1 MTASTKLILWIF
13 LSVDLAALLG
23 LAIWL
28 IRKAIRRRQVLHFGD
43 KAEEEVSETL
53 KREFLGAVVLDNV
66 YLQSGRGST
75 QLDHIL
81 ICKWGLFVIETKSHN
96 GRIQIDQKEWVQFYK
111 EKIVRFRSPILQN
124 ESHVRALEQVLKKHR
139 ALQRVKI
146 RGLVVFTS
154 KKVHFSKRQ
163 EGVLRMDELSPY
175 IKSGGKTLSRR
186 ATLTGSANRGYL
198 TRQKIALI
206 ERQILKYALKGRK
219 NRKLH
224 NRKLKSLDRRHF

>member
-53 KREFLGAVVLDNV
+53 KREFPGAVVLDNV

-154 KKVHFSKRQ
+154 KKVHF
-163 EGVLRMDELSPY
+163 
-175 IKSGGKTLSRR
+175 
-186 ATLTGSANRGYL
+186 
-198 TRQKIALI
+198 
-206 ERQILKYALKGRK
+206 
-219 NRKLH
+219 
-224 NRKLKSLDRRHF
+224 